1 MLSFVPGAHVA
12 DVHLNRMA
20 ALLFETSYL
29 QYCSIANK
37 LRLPFQQ
44 LQRRQN
50 IDPYLGQVR
59 AMFDREDNF
68 TGFYSAATLADFAQV
83 AAPSHYRDEM
93 KAMDDAYD
101 AFLARHALPSDYLVS
116 SLAIEA
122 RYRGTGLFKAMLGE
136 IEYQARERGCR
147 RIVLTVWEQSDALPI
162 YRSKGFHSCATFE
175 YAWELF
181 FDRLHFMA
189 YDLED
194 A

>member
-1 MLSFVPGAHVA
+1 MLSFRPGAQVA
-12 DVHLNRMA
+12 NDHLDRMA

-59 AMFDREDNF
+59 AMFDGADNF
-68 TGFYSAATLADFAQV
+68 TGFFSAATLAEFAQV

-101 AFLARHALPSDYLVS
+101 AFLAQHTLPSDFLVA

-122 RYRGTGLFKAMLGE
+122 RYRGAGLFKAMLAE
-136 IEYQARERGCR
+136 IAREARVRGCR
-147 RIVLTVWEQSDALPI
+147 RIVLTVWEQSEALPM
-162 YRSKGFHSCATFE
+162 YLAKGFTSCATFD

-189 YDLED
+189 YDLEST
-194 A
+194 